1 MLKIGLLFTVTS
13 GHTRSLHQS
22 SRSKAWATF
31 HRFQGPVNYNWEYAV
46 LDDKYNDFGH
56 KENRDGYAATGKYY
70 VNLPDGRTQIVTYT
84 ADANGYTPVV
94 EYSGVAQYPEAV
106 KPTYN

>member
-1 MLKIGLLFTVTS
+1 MHSTHLTYV
-13 GHTRSLHQS
+13 
-22 SRSKAWATF
+22 RSKEPSF
-31 HRFQGPVNYNWEYAV
+31 QRSHFPLPQGPVNYNWEYAV
-46 LDDKYNDFGH
+46 LDDRYNDFGH
-56 KENRDGYAATGKYY
+56 KEARDGYAATGKYY

-94 EYSGVAQYPEAV
+94 EYSGVAQYPEDV